1 MRKGAIPM
9 PDLHGVRLGFAVCGS
24 FCNASRA
31 LDAAKACLAAG
42 AELLPIVSE
51 HFAGTKTRFGAPE
64 TFLEPLTALGGGRM
78 IRSIVEAEPIGPK
91 GMTDALVV
99 CPCTGNLLG
108 KLAAG
113 ITDNTVTMAV
123 KSHLRGGK
131 PVILCVA
138 TNDGLA
144 ASARNLGDLL
154 NRRHYY
160 FVPFGQDD
168 PVRKP
173 TSLVADFSLVPE
185 TVAAAV
191 QGSQLQPLLVKKA
204 SPTD

>member
-1 MRKGAIPM
+1 MT
-9 PDLHGVRLGFAVCGS
+9 DLHGICLGFAVCGS
-24 FCNASRA
+24 FCNAVNAIRTA
-31 LDAAKACLAAG
+31 KECAASG

-64 TFLEPLTALGGGRM
+64 VFLEPLAALGSGKL
-78 IRSIVEAEPIGPK
+78 IQSICEAEPIGPK
-91 GMTDALVV
+91 NMTDALLV
-99 CPCTGNLLG
+99 CPCTGNLLA
-108 KLAAG
+108 KLSAG

-123 KSHLRGGK
+123 KSHLRSGK
-131 PVILCVA
+131 PVILCIA

-168 PVRKP
+168 PQKKP
-173 TSLVADFSLVPE
+173 TSLVADFAKVPE
-185 TVAAAV
+185 TVAAALRGV
-191 QGSQLQPLLVKKA
+191 QIQPILL
-204 SPTD
+204 

>member
-1 MRKGAIPM
+1 MA
-9 PDLHGVRLGFAVCGS
+9 DLRGIRIGFAVCGS
-24 FCNASRA
+24 FCNAQNMLRTA
-31 LDAAKACLAAG
+31 EQCLAAG

-51 HFAGTKTRFGAPE
+51 HFAETDTRFGKASG
-64 TFLEPLTALGGGRM
+64 FLNSLTAMGNGRL
-78 IRSIVEAEPIGPK
+78 IRNIAEAEPIGPK
-91 GMTDALVV
+91 NLTDVLAIV
-99 CPCTGNLLG
+99 PCTGNTLG

-131 PVILCVA
+131 PVVICLS

-144 ASARNLGDLL
+144 AAAKNLGELL

-168 PVRKP
+168 PEKKP
-173 TSLVADFSLVPE
+173 TSLAADFGMLTE
-185 TVAAAV
+185 TISAALDGN
-191 QGSQLQPLLVKKA
+191 QIQPILL
-204 SPTD
+204 

>member
-1 MRKGAIPM
+1 MC
-9 PDLHGVRLGFAVCGS
+9 DLHGIRLGFAVCGS
-24 FCNASRA
+24 FCNAANAIRTA
-31 LDAAKACLAAG
+31 EACTASG

-51 HFAGTKTRFGAPE
+51 HFAGIKTRFGAPE
-64 TFLEPLTALGGGRM
+64 SFLEPLAALGNGRL
-78 IRSIVEAEPIGPK
+78 IQSICEAEPIGPK
-91 GMTDALVV
+91 NLTDALLV
-99 CPCTGNLLG
+99 CPCTGNLLA

-131 PVILCVA
+131 PVILCIA

-144 ASARNLGDLL
+144 ASARNLGELL

-168 PVRKP
+168 PQNKP
-173 TSLVADFSLVPE
+173 TSLIADFVQAPDA
-185 TVAAAV
+185 VAAALE
-191 QGSQLQPLLVKKA
+191 GRQLQPILI
-204 SPTD
+204 

>member
-1 MRKGAIPM
+1 MRKGAAAM
-9 PDLHGVRLGFAVCGS
+9 ADLHGIRLGFAVCGS
-24 FCNASRA
+24 FCNAASA
-31 LDAAKACLAAG
+31 LKAAEACVRDG

-51 HFAGTKTRFGAPE
+51 HFASMKTRFGAPE
-64 TFLEPLTALGGGRM
+64 AFLEPLTALGGGRL
-78 IRSIVEAEPIGPK
+78 IRTIQDAEPIGPK
-91 GMTDALVV
+91 NMTDVLAV
-99 CPCTGNLLG
+99 CPCTGNLLA

-131 PVILCVA
+131 PVILCIS

-160 FVPFGQDD
+160 FVPFRQDD
-168 PVRKP
+168 PRRKP
-173 TSLVADFSLVPE
+173 ASLVADYALLPE

-191 QGSQLQPLLVKKA
+191 QGAQIQPVLLAPDV
-204 SPTD
+204 